1 MLYFWSSDKEV
12 EDGRRAIS
20 RMSMPWTKLLWP
32 GLVVDKSSSESEC
45 SENSSLLLSD
55 SVLSKYLQLF
65 LNLDD

>member
-32 GLVVDKSSSESEC
+32 GLVSSSESEC
-45 SENSSLLLSD
+45 SDNSSLLLSD
-55 SVLSKYLQLF
+55 SVLSKYLQSF